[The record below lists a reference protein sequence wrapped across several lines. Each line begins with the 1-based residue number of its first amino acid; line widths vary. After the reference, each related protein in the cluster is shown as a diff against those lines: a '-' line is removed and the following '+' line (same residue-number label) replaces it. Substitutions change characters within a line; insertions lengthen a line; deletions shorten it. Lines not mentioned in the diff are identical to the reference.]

1 MCCLLFIGDL
11 RALCRVNKM
20 QLQNLAD
27 MNLLCR
33 YISKLLLSR
42 TPEMPFEL
50 RKHVYSKGNNARMC
64 RRYTISEVTVFLQG
78 ESFFQ
83 HV

>member
-1 MCCLLFIGDL
+1 
-11 RALCRVNKM
+11 M

-50 RKHVYSKGNNARMC
+50 SKRYSKGNNARMC
-64 RRYTISEVTVFLQG
+64 RRYTISQVTVFLQG

>member
-1 MCCLLFIGDL
+1 
-11 RALCRVNKM
+11 M

-50 RKHVYSKGNNARMC
+50 SKHVYSKGNNARMC
-64 RRYTISEVTVFLQG
+64 RRYTISHITVF
-78 ESFFQ
+78 FFCK
-83 HV
+83 VDLADSVFDS